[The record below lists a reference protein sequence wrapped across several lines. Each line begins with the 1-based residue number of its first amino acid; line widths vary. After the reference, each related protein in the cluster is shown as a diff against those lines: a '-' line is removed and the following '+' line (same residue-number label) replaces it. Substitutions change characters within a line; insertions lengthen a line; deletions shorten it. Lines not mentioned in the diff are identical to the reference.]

1 MEHFTFNERLQ
12 LYLPNLQKD
21 YYSLSDLERSNLKA
35 QWEKIRSTI
44 PDKIKQLDKII
55 VKKQNLLAK
64 EANLEKAHEINEEI
78 AVLASKV
85 NDLWIWFRS

>member
-1 MEHFTFNERLQ
+1 MEHFTFDERLQ
-12 LYLPNLQKD
+12 IYLPNLKVF
-21 YYSLSDLERSNLKA
+21 YSLSDIEQSKLIA
-35 QWEKIRSTI
+35 QWEIIRGTI

-55 VKKQNLLAK
+55 IEKQNLLAN
-64 EANLEKAHEINEEI
+64 EANLEIAYQINEEI